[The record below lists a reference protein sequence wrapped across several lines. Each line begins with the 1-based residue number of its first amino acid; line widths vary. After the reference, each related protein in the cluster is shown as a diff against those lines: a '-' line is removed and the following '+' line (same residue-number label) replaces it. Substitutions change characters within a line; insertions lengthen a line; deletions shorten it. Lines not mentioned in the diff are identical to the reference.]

1 MDGIHVYEAG
11 YLGLDLRCLI
21 YETMMLG
28 VDLCSGDVGWCSD
41 MPKIAKNGGH
51 FYGMELPRVGAFT
64 EKWGSGYRNPVQ
76 ILRVFCIFTPNS
88 GNLGLV

>member
-1 MDGIHVYEAG
+1 MI
-11 YLGLDLRCLI
+11 
-21 YETMMLG
+21 LG
-28 VDLCSGDVGWCSD
+28 VELCSDGVGWWSD

-64 EKWGSGYRNPVQ
+64 DFRGSGYRNPVQ
-76 ILRVFCIFTPNS
+76 ILRVFRIFTPNP